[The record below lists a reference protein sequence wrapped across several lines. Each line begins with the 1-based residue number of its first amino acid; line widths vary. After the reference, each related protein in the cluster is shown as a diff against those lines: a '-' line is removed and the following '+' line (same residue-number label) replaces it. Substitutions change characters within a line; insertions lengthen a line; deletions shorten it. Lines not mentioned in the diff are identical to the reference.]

1 MGSRGG
7 TGFITEKNR
16 LSLSQETP
24 ARGILSEPL
33 RLEGLVG
40 GLRGWLATIG
50 FIV

>member
-1 MGSRGG
+1 MGSRRGRR
-7 TGFITEKNR
+7 FIAEKKR

-40 GLRGWLATIG
+40 YQ
-50 FIV
+50 